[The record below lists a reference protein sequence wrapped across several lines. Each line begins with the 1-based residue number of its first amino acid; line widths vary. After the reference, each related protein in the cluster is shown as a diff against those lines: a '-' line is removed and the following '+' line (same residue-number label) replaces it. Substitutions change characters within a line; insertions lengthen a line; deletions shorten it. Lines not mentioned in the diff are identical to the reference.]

1 MTIRPAAK
9 KSLGQNFLVDPSYC
23 DRITRFAGVKPLD
36 HVVEIGPGTG
46 ALTSSLLRCGASV
59 FAIEF
64 DREMVDYLNREL
76 LPGAGPDL
84 TIHFADVL
92 RFDWMD
98 LSAWS
103 PFKIVGNLPYN
114 IATRIVRDLA
124 SFTSL
129 FESFSFM
136 VQKEVAQRILARPC
150 NKDYGFLT
158 LLAEYHF
165 TRVPGFDV
173 PPGAFRPS
181 PQVTS
186 HVMKLI
192 PRSESPDPVGD
203 YQEFVSLVARAFAQ
217 RRKTLWNNLAG
228 GVGRER
234 LTEAFEKAGIERN
247 KRPEE
252 VSLSQYSCLA
262 RML

>member
-23 DRITRFAGVKPLD
+23 DRIIRFAGVQPLD

-46 ALTSSLLRCGASV
+46 ALTSSLLRYGASV
-59 FAIEF
+59 VAIEF

-76 LPGAGPDL
+76 VPEAPDRL
-84 TIHFADVL
+84 EIRIEDIL
-92 RFDWMD
+92 RFDWTQ
-98 LSAWS
+98 LSPWS

-136 VQKEVAQRILARPC
+136 VQKEVAQRILARPGS
-150 NKDYGFLT
+150 KDYGFLT

-165 TRVPGFDV
+165 NRLPGFDV

-181 PQVTS
+181 PKVTS
-186 HVMKLI
+186 HVMKLT
-192 PRSESPDPVGD
+192 PRNEPAEPVGD
-203 YQEFVSLVARAFAQ
+203 YEQFVSLLARAFGQ
-217 RRKTLWNNLAG
+217 RRKTLWNNL
-228 GVGRER
+228 VGKTERER
-234 LTEAFEKAGIERN
+234 LAEAFETAGIARTA
-247 KRPEE
+247 RPEQ
-252 VSLSQYSCLA
+252 VSLSQFSCLA
-262 RML
+262 RVL